1 MKSKGNRTQFELAG
15 SSSYRGSTVHV
26 YCICALPAVVSP
38 GRMLCYEGR
47 EATASNLSIEHARPR
62 DTFVKM
68 SNSITSSCFAGN
80 IRDLN
85 IQQQDGNENIN
96 EMFNRFDKQ
105 NNNFALASRFFG
117 HFFAVF
123 VWNCL
128 ISHFMDNINKQGRNF
143 ISLRTWTWIW
153 SLGIQIKYSVK

>member
-1 MKSKGNRTQFELAG
+1 
-15 SSSYRGSTVHV
+15 
-26 YCICALPAVVSP
+26 
-38 GRMLCYEGR
+38 MLCYEGR

-85 IQQQDGNENIN
+85 IQQQDGNENIS

-123 VWNCL
+123 V
-128 ISHFMDNINKQGRNF
+128 
-143 ISLRTWTWIW
+143 
-153 SLGIQIKYSVK
+153 

>member
-26 YCICALPAVVSP
+26 YCICALRAVVSP

-47 EATASNLSIEHARPR
+47 EATASNLSIEHARPC

-68 SNSITSSCFAGN
+68 SNGITSSCFAGN
-80 IRDLN
+80 TRALN

-96 EMFNRFDKQ
+96 ETI
-105 NNNFALASRFFG
+105 G
-117 HFFAVF
+117 
-123 VWNCL
+123 L
-128 ISHFMDNINKQGRNF
+128 ISKTTTLHLHHAFLG
-143 ISLRTWTWIW
+143 ISLPFLYEIA
-153 SLGIQIKYSVK
+153 

>member
-1 MKSKGNRTQFELAG
+1 
-15 SSSYRGSTVHV
+15 
-26 YCICALPAVVSP
+26 
-38 GRMLCYEGR
+38 MLCYEGR

-68 SNSITSSCFAGN
+68 SNSITSSCFVGN
-80 IRDLN
+80 IYRDFLIN

-123 VWNCL
+123 V
-128 ISHFMDNINKQGRNF
+128 
-143 ISLRTWTWIW
+143 
-153 SLGIQIKYSVK
+153 